1 MQQWSVIIATRNR
14 AEALVETLRRL
25 PAPGGIVGEVIVV
38 DNGSSDGSASAAVKA
53 WPEAQI
59 LRPRRNLGPTGKQ
72 LALERAKFPFV
83 AALDD
88 DCAPAAWTWDEMT
101 RRLAAAPELACA
113 GWGVCLPD
121 GRWECGALPR
131 APVGAA
137 VAFRREALLSAG
149 GYSRRLFMQAEE
161 YDILFRLSAA
171 GRRCEVFHD
180 LPALHRKS
188 ALARSGRRTIYLDA
202 RNNIAL
208 VRRWAPREWALDLA
222 ADYASRYLALGRAR
236 GCAGEAM
243 RGVKEGRAARWLG
256 AGKPLTNAVFD
267 ELFGVS
273 RIAREMA
280 RLRDEGVRRVLFAP
294 LGKNTLV
301 YWRGARAAGIEVVA
315 IADDRFHGAGL
326 LSYRG
331 APVLRVDDA
340 LSLAYD
346 AVVIANSAPI
356 FAAEERERWRG
367 RVGVEVVAPEGAAG
381 RGGDQSYRDAPTA
394 A

>member
-1 MQQWSVIIATRNR
+1 MIIATRNR
-14 AEALVETLRRL
+14 AEALGETLRRL
-25 PAPGGIVGEVIVV
+25 PAPGGAVGEVIVV
-38 DNGSSDGSASAAVKA
+38 DNGSSDGSASSAASA
-53 WPEAQI
+53 WPGAQI
-59 LRPRRNLGPTGKQ
+59 LRPRRNLGPAGKQ
-72 LALERAKFPFV
+72 LALERARFPFV

-88 DCAPAAWTWDEMT
+88 DCAPTPWTWDEMT
-101 RRLAAAPELACA
+101 RRLIAAPEVACA

-171 GRRCEVFHD
+171 GMRCEVFHD

-188 ALARSGRRTIYLDA
+188 ELARSGRRTIYLDA

-208 VRRWAPREWALDLA
+208 VKRWAPREWARDFA
-222 ADYASRYLALGRAR
+222 ADYAARYLALGRAR
-236 GCAGEAM
+236 GMGGQAA
-243 RGVKEGRAARWLG
+243 RGVRDGRASQWLG
-256 AGKPLTNAVFD
+256 AGGPLAQPVFD
-267 ELFGVS
+267 ELFGVT
-273 RIAREMA
+273 RVAREME

-301 YWRGARAAGIEVVA
+301 YWKGARAAGIGVVA

-326 LSYRG
+326 RSYRG
-331 APVLRVDDA
+331 APVLRGDDA
-340 LSLAYD
+340 IELAYD

-356 FAAEERERWRG
+356 FAAEERERWRAK
-367 RVGVEVVAPEGAAG
+367 VGVEVVAPEAIVG
-381 RGGDQSYRDAPTA
+381 RGEVQAYRDAPA
-394 A
+394 AA

>member
-1 MQQWSVIIATRNR
+1 MIIATRNR
-14 AEALVETLRRL
+14 AEALAETLRRL

-38 DNGSSDGSASAAVKA
+38 DNGSGDGSASAAAKA
-53 WPEAQI
+53 WPGAQI
-59 LRPRRNLGPTGKQ
+59 LRPRRNLGPAGKQ
-72 LALERAKFPFV
+72 LALERAEFPFV

-88 DCAPAAWTWDEMT
+88 DCAPAPWTWQEMT
-101 RRLAAAPELACA
+101 RRLDAAPDVACA

-137 VAFRREALLSAG
+137 VAFRRETLLSAG

-171 GRRCEVFHD
+171 GMQCEVFHD

-208 VRRWAPREWALDLA
+208 VKRWAPREWARDLA

-236 GCAGEAM
+236 GMGGEAA
-243 RGVKEGRAARWLG
+243 RGVRDGRAARWLG
-256 AGKPLTNAVFD
+256 AGGPLAAPVFD
-267 ELFGVS
+267 ELFGVT
-273 RIAREMA
+273 RVAREME
-280 RLRDEGVRRVLFAP
+280 RLRDEGARRVLFAP

-301 YWRGARAAGIEVVA
+301 YWKGARAAGIEVVA
-315 IADDRFHGAGL
+315 IADDRFRGAGL
-326 LSYRG
+326 LTYRG
-331 APVLRVDDA
+331 APVLGGDDA
-340 LSLAYD
+340 IELAYD

-356 FAAEERERWRG
+356 FAGEERERWRG
-367 RVGVEVVAPEGAAG
+367 RVGVEVVAPEAMGGGGGAY
-381 RGGDQSYRDAPTA
+381 QDAPVA

>member
-1 MQQWSVIIATRNR
+1 MRV
-14 AEALVETLRRL
+14 
-25 PAPGGIVGEVIVV
+25 
-38 DNGSSDGSASAAVKA
+38 
-53 WPEAQI
+53 
-59 LRPRRNLGPTGKQ
+59 RRNLGPAGKQ
-72 LALERAKFPFV
+72 LALERAKFPFI

-88 DCAPAAWTWDEMT
+88 DCAPATWTWDEMAK
-101 RRLAAAPELACA
+101 RFAAAPELACA

-131 APVGAA
+131 AAVGAA
-137 VAFRREALLSAG
+137 VAFRREALLDAG

-171 GRRCEVFHD
+171 GWRSEALHD

-208 VRRWAPREWALDLA
+208 IRRWAPREWSREFA
-222 ADYASRYLALGRAR
+222 ADYAARYLALGRAR
-236 GCAGEAM
+236 GCAGAAM

-256 AGKPLTNAVFD
+256 AGEPLTNAVFD

-280 RLRDEGVRRVLFAP
+280 RLRDDGVRRALFAP

-301 YWRGARAAGIEVVA
+301 YWRNARAAGIEVVA

-326 LSYRG
+326 RSYRG
-331 APVLRVDDA
+331 ASVLRGDDA
-340 LSLAYD
+340 ASLAFD

-367 RVGVEVVAPEGAAG
+367 RVGVAVVAPEAIEG
-381 RGGDQSYRDAPTA
+381 RGDARVYRDAPA
-394 A
+394 AA